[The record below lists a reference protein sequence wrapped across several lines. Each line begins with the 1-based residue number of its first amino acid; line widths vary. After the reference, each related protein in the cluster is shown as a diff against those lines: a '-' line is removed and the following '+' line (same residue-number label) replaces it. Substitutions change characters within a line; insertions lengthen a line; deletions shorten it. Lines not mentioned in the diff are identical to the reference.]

1 MAKKKRYMVVPRSE
15 RIKESG
21 LQTGK
26 GKLSFGGKTATW
38 VDDPAVANEIN
49 TQHGLKGSGDVWVAQ
64 DENLEWHEK
73 HDGLTDGRMKG
84 IHNYTFQGVDMTG
97 IKTTKDNGYVWVWNG
112 SKQVRMKRDEAEA
125 EGFEII
131 PQKRDKRR
139 KGAEVQN
146 GISSHKP
153 STEYS

>member
-26 GKLSFGGKTATW
+26 GKLSFGGKTAAW

-73 HDGLTDGRMKG
+73 HDGLTDGKNVG
-84 IHNYTFQGVDMTG
+84 IHHYTFQGVDMSG
-97 IKTTKDNGYVWVWNG
+97 IRTTRDNGFVWVWMG
-112 SKQVRMKRDEAEA
+112 GKQVRMKRSEAEE
-125 EGFEII
+125 EGYEII
-131 PQKRDKRR
+131 QQKRDKRR
-139 KGAEVQN
+139 KSAEVRN
-146 GISSHKP
+146 GISSHES